1 MQVASREA
9 RAHAMERPSGPGDTA
24 SRRPGAGVPAWALT
38 CSSCVPWGR
47 GKETFQRR
55 PGPLGVGVL

>member
-9 RAHAMERPSGPGDTA
+9 RAHAMERLSAPGDTA

-38 CSSCVPWGR
+38 CSSCVHGR